1 MMSRL
6 FFIWMRKLKS
16 FIKRIGIF
24 DIFLIGILIVL
35 FASFFLFFYRKVEA
49 ISIRVK
55 VTDIDI
61 LYASTNPQTW
71 YADRF
76 QVGDTERDALGRVVS
91 EIVGIESFNINSN
104 TKVLYLDLKIR
115 AVYDKKSRMYSAKGK
130 NLVFGSP
137 IRFNLSRVTFDGI
150 VTDSPSIKMQK
161 NLKVFDT
168 QVKALIRGG
177 EPLILQSVKKGDKAL
192 DSKGNIMVE
201 VIDVK
206 IRPAEKV
213 TQTDRGELLLRYD
226 PLFKDAIYTLNIR
239 TRVFDK
245 EPFMFD
251 NIPLKLGETVPL
263 NFEQVSLF
271 PLIVEILP

>member
-1 MMSRL
+1 MSRL

>member
-1 MMSRL
+1 
-6 FFIWMRKLKS
+6 MRKLKS